1 MSTPIKYLKDENG
14 NKISPAVSVDSIFT
28 QGGGKLVDYIYPI
41 GSIYM
46 SVNSTNPS
54 QLFGRYVDTMADKEE
69 FLYGVD
75 TSNVNF
81 ETPEKTGGEETHSL
95 HISEMPK
102 HNHGMLNYNET
113 GYTVNYS
120 SGSVLFGSD
129 IGYEGNINTSYN
141 GSGVPHNNLQ
151 PYITCYMWKRTK

>member
-54 QLFGRYVDTMADKEE
+54 QLFGRYVDPT
-69 FLYGVD
+69 
-75 TSNVNF
+75 
-81 ETPEKTGGEETHSL
+81 
-95 HISEMPK
+95 
-102 HNHGMLNYNET
+102 
-113 GYTVNYS
+113 
-120 SGSVLFGSD
+120 
-129 IGYEGNINTSYN
+129 
-141 GSGVPHNNLQ
+141 
-151 PYITCYMWKRTK
+151 